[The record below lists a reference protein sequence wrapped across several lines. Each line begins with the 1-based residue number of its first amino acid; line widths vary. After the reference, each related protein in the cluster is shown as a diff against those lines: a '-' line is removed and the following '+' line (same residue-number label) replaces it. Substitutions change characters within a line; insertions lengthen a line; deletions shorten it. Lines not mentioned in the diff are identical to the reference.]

1 MKNISDKEIKKAI
14 EELEK
19 PSFNNPDKVQPV
31 VEPPVVVP
39 ASLPTKTSLLGDE
52 STKIIDKEIILSE
65 PAPRI
70 EKIAKIKKQKKPK
83 VFRRFLKLAKPNL
96 HYLILSILFAIINSL
111 FEVFIPIL
119 IGKGVDKI
127 IQPGVVLFED
137 LKIIILY
144 LAICIVGFAVFKW
157 LTQKMSNTLSYKLE
171 QTLHIKIFNKFHTV
185 PLKTIDNSNHGDLQ
199 SRMINDVDQ
208 ITDGFVL
215 GLTVFF
221 DCIATIILVL
231 YFMFSINVM
240 IAIVIVALTP
250 LSILVATIIA
260 KRSNKLFKKQ
270 AKALGDLSGHLVEM
284 IGNQKVVKAFQYE
297 ERSIEKFNSINK
309 SLQGYNEKATFYSSL
324 TNPSARF
331 INGIIYALVAI
342 LGTMQAIKGNISIG
356 SISTLLSYAN
366 RYVKPFNEITD
377 VFSDIQAAY
386 ASAIRIFN
394 VLDIQ
399 NESSDEGLLELKTCN
414 GQVCFENVNF
424 SYIPEKK
431 LIENLNLKID
441 KGMKVAIVGPTG
453 CGKSTLI
460 NLLMRFYDVNDGQI
474 KLGEHNIQDITRKS
488 LRKQFGMVLQETWLF
503 NASIKDNIAYGKPK
517 ASLEEVIKASKSA
530 GAHNFIQTLEN
541 GYDTIINANG
551 DNLSQGQKQ
560 LICIARLMLT
570 KPTMLILDEA
580 TSNIDTRTELQIQ
593 EAFNAMMKGKTSFIV
608 AHRLSTITSADLILV
623 MNKGNIIEQ
632 GTHKELL
639 AQKGFYYNL
648 YNSQFSNY

>member
-83 VFRRFLKLAKPNL
+83 AFRRFLKLAKPNL
-96 HYLILSILFAIINSL
+96 HYLILSILFAFINSL

-127 IQPGVVLFED
+127 IQPGVVLFDD
-137 LKIIILY
+137 LKTIILY

-171 QTLHIKIFNKFHTV
+171 QTLHIKMFNKFHTV
-185 PLKTIDNSNHGDLQ
+185 PLKTIDSSNHGDLQ

-208 ITDGFVL
+208 VTDGFVL

-240 IAIVIVALTP
+240 ISLVIVALTP
-250 LSILVATIIA
+250 LSIIVATIIA

-386 ASAIRIFN
+386 ASAIRVFN

-399 NESSDEGLLELKTCN
+399 DESSDEKLLELKTCN
-414 GQVCFENVNF
+414 GQVSFENVYF

-431 LIENLNLKID
+431 LIQNLNLKVN

-460 NLLMRFYDVNDGQI
+460 NLLMRFYDVNNGQI

-623 MNKGNIIEQ
+623 MNKGKIIEQ

>member
-96 HYLILSILFAIINSL
+96 HYLILSILFAFINSL

-414 GQVCFENVNF
+414 GQVSFENVNF

-503 NASIKDNIAYGKPK
+503 NASIKDNIAYGNPK
-517 ASLEEVIKASKSA
+517 ASFEEVIKASKSA

-623 MNKGNIIEQ
+623 MNKGKIIEQ